1 MATWENLLIF
11 AMSSDEHKEVDFILV
26 RTMTPREAVSLLLS
40 RFPTMRELVCP
51 DEYCFEEPTRVYDS
65 FASIVVE
72 RSDDP
77 GFIESVA
84 LFIDELA
91 EIKGSLIRDLLSA
104 SLLEGI
110 AGDAQLARVFS
121 RRISPRS
128 RSLLHEV
135 ERDFYL
141 RDVPAGQT

>member
-1 MATWENLLIF
+1 
-11 AMSSDEHKEVDFILV
+11 MSSDKDNAVDFALV
-26 RTMTPREAVSLLLS
+26 RTMTSHEVVGLLLN
-40 RFPTMRELVCP
+40 RFPSLRGLVCP

-65 FASIVVE
+65 FAGIVIE

-77 GFIESVA
+77 GFIQPVV

-91 EIKGSLIRDLLSA
+91 ESNDPLVKEILIS

-110 AGDAQLARVFS
+110 AASAQVARMIS
-121 RRISPRS
+121 RTMTPHS

-135 ERDFYL
+135 ESKIYGR
-141 RDVPAGQT
+141 VPSAEET